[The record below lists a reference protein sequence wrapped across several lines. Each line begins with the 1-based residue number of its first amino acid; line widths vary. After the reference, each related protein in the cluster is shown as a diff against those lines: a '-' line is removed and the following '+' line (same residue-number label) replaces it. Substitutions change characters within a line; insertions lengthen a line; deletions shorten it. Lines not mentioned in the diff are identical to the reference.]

1 MEWTE
6 SRLGKERGGEAS
18 TKNMGRGSCGLR
30 QAKDRGKGVVAA
42 EGRKGEDEDV
52 SSVLLTQA
60 FFCHLRHCSAMA
72 SIPVVE
78 KCHLL
83 VRQISAFLHPFPSD
97 LPANLPSGF
106 LQNKHRLQLIGSV
119 SFCNTCRLTRR
130 CILKS

>member
-78 KCHLL
+78 KMSL
-83 VRQISAFLHPFPSD
+83 VGQADFS
-97 LPANLPSGF
+97 LPS
-106 LQNKHRLQLIGSV
+106 SV
-119 SFCNTCRLTRR
+119 SLRPPSKSPFRL
-130 CILKS
+130 SSE